1 MSRLA
6 DAVPQPVAPIDV
18 AAKLVSLALPARLVA
33 PLDQARRDARVL
45 GGVLRGRRPTPV
57 RTMTQGPTRAPHLEE
72 VDLIDALFP
81 RRIAEKLQQV
91 RRDVGTVV
99 GVLSGD
105 RPSPTVARRPR
116 TTPVPTAPTAV
127 ATRPLRIARVVR
139 ETPDAVSLYLEE
151 VDGKALSFVA
161 GQFLTFEVKLEGQT
175 FRRAYSLASAALP
188 GHAPHVTIKRVEG
201 GRVSNHLVD
210 HARVGDV
217 LHALGPSGVFTVT
230 PVPSAAD
237 PADSTN
243 PKVARHLLLVA
254 GGSGITPIASI
265 AESVLATEPRSKVTL
280 VFGNRRLD
288 DVIFR
293 ARLKTLQA
301 RYGERFVVDHV
312 LQDPPAEWGGVR
324 GVLDAI
330 TQRERFTA
338 LGVDLTQAEIFVCG
352 PTPMMDAAHEALS
365 ALGVDPSRIH
375 EERFTSPEQRKPVA
389 LPKGPQP
396 VLVTLGGTK
405 REVVQREGQTLLEAG
420 LAAGLAM
427 PFSCAMGGCA
437 ACKVRLVDGDVVQ
450 EEPNC
455 LTASER
461 AEGYVLA
468 CCSRATGPC
477 AVEVP

>member
-57 RTMTQGPTRAPHLEE
+57 RTVTQGPTRAPHLEE

-116 TTPVPTAPTAV
+116 TTTVPTAPTTV
-127 ATRPLRIARVVR
+127 ATRPLRITRVVR
-139 ETPDAVSLYLEE
+139 ETPDAVSLFLEE
-151 VDGKALSFVA
+151 ADGKALSFVP

-175 FRRAYSLASAALP
+175 LRRAYSLASAALP

-230 PVPSAAD
+230 PD
-237 PADSTN
+237 PN
-243 PKVARHLLLVA
+243 VERHLLLVA

-324 GVLDAI
+324 GVLDAT

-338 LGVDLTQAEIFVCG
+338 LGVDLTRAEIFVCG

-365 ALGVDPSRIH
+365 ALDVDPSRIH

-420 LAAGLAM
+420 LASGLAM

-437 ACKVRLVDGDVVQ
+437 ACKVRLVEGDVVQ

>member
-33 PLDQARRDARVL
+33 PLDQVRRDARVL

-57 RTMTQGPTRAPHLEE
+57 RTVTQGPTRAPHLEE
-72 VDLIDALFP
+72 VDLIDALLP
-81 RRIAEKLQQV
+81 RRVAERLQQV

-105 RPSPTVARRPR
+105 RPSPTVARPPRP
-116 TTPVPTAPTAV
+116 TPVATAATTV

-151 VDGKALSFVA
+151 ADGKALSFVP

-175 FRRAYSLASAALP
+175 LRRAYSLASAALP
-188 GHAPHVTIKRVEG
+188 GHAPHVTVKRVEG

-210 HARVGDV
+210 HARIGDV

-230 PVPSAAD
+230 PDPS
-237 PADSTN
+237 
-243 PKVARHLLLVA
+243 VARRLLLIA

-265 AESVLATEPRSKVTL
+265 AESVLATEPSSKVTL

-293 ARLKTLQA
+293 ARLMTLQA

-312 LQDPPAEWGGVR
+312 LQDPPADWGGAR
-324 GVLDAI
+324 GVLDAA

-338 LGVDLTQAEIFVCG
+338 LGVDLSRAEIFVCG
-352 PTPMMDAAHEALS
+352 PTPMMDAAHEALG

-420 LAAGLAM
+420 LASGLAM

-437 ACKVRLVDGDVVQ
+437 ACKVRLVEGDVVQ

>member
-33 PLDQARRDARVL
+33 PLDRARRDARVL
-45 GGVLRGRRPTPV
+45 GGALRGQRPTPV
-57 RTMTQGPTRAPHLEE
+57 RTLTQGPTRAPHLEE
-72 VDLIDALFP
+72 IDLIDAIFP
-81 RRIAEKLQQV
+81 RRVAEKLQQV

-105 RPSPTVARRPR
+105 RPAPTVARRPR
-116 TTPVPTAPTAV
+116 TTPLTTTAPTAV
-127 ATRPLRIARVVR
+127 STRPLRVTRVVR

-151 VDGKALSFVA
+151 SDGKALSFVP
-161 GQFLTFEVKLEGQT
+161 GQFLTFELKLDGQT
-175 FRRAYSLASAALP
+175 LRRAYSLASAALP
-188 GHAPHVTIKRVEG
+188 GHAPHVTVKRVEG

-230 PVPSAAD
+230 P
-237 PADSTN
+237 DSS
-243 PKVARHLLLVA
+243 VSRHLLLVA

-293 ARLKTLQA
+293 ARLMTLQA
-301 RYGERFVVDHV
+301 RHGERFVVDHV
-312 LQDPPAEWGGVR
+312 LQDPPAEWTGAR
-324 GVLDAI
+324 GLLDAA
-330 TQRERFTA
+330 TQRERFTT
-338 LGVDLTQAEIFVCG
+338 LGVDLERAEVFVCG
-352 PTPMMDAAHEALS
+352 PTPMMDAARDALS
-365 ALGVDPSRIH
+365 ALGVDPSRVH

-405 REVVQREGQTLLEAG
+405 REVVQREGQTLLDAG

-437 ACKVRLVDGDVVQ
+437 ACKVRLVEGDVVQ